1 MLRAFEIYCESCGI
15 NEEWDDHIPG
25 INEAYTCS
33 SCGEL
38 GRRVFSS
45 PALNGLTSGFLDVAD
60 HEGRFKTAKELDR
73 YAESRGGYVL
83 SPGDSSKVARAERA
97 TERANKYTNRLF
109 GKDLDSYRASVL
121 AKRA

>member
-25 INEAYTCS
+25 INESYTCS

>member
-1 MLRAFEIYCESCGI
+1 MLRAFEIYCDSCGI
-15 NEEWDDHIPG
+15 KEEWDDHIPG

>member
-73 YAESRGGYVL
+73 YAESRGGYVF

>member
-1 MLRAFEIYCESCGI
+1 MLRAFEIYCESCGL

-25 INEAYTCS
+25 INEAYTGS